1 MSLHKLPKNGVIAI
15 TSPSSPV
22 VPERLERGVRYLE
35 QLGYRVKI
43 GASCYASD
51 TYFAGSAKD
60 RADELNR
67 FFADP
72 DIDAIFCGRG
82 GFGSMYM
89 LPYLDYSS
97 IQKSA
102 TLFVG
107 FSDVTALQWAIWKMS
122 NLPTISA
129 GMVATDMAN
138 EPVNPVFEEHFWKTI
153 ESGSC
158 NYVLDHTQTHMPSH
172 TKEVHG
178 IGLPG
183 TLAVA
188 AKIIA
193 TPWFPSVKDSILILE
208 DVDEPAHKVDGYL
221 GNFRLAGF
229 FEQAAGVVL
238 GAFTPVE
245 KEPYPNVPNLDQI
258 IDRVFDGIQPP
269 LARHVPYGHIKTK
282 IAVPVG
288 LPICVS
294 SGDVTRLYNPV
305 SLYAI

>member
-1 MSLHKLPKNGVIAI
+1 MPLNKLPKNGVIAI

-22 VPERLERGVRYLE
+22 VPERLEKGVRYLE

-51 TYFAGSAKD
+51 TYFAGSAIE
-60 RADELNR
+60 RASELNQ
-67 FFADP
+67 FFSDP
-72 DIDAIFCGRG
+72 EVDAVFCGRG
-82 GFGSMYM
+82 GFGSMYL
-89 LPYLDYSS
+89 LPYLDYAA
-97 IQKSA
+97 IRDSA
-102 TLFVG
+102 KLFVG
-107 FSDVTALQWAIWKMS
+107 FSDITALQWAIWKMS

-138 EPVNPVFEEHFWKTI
+138 EPVNPIFEEHFWNTI

-158 NYVLDHTQTHMPSH
+158 DYVLDKTSTEAHTQT
-172 TKEVHG
+172 TEVCG

-188 AKIIA
+188 AKIIS
-193 TPWFPSVKDSILILE
+193 TPWFPSLHDSIIILE

-238 GAFTPVE
+238 GAFTPVDV
-245 KEPYPNVPNLDQI
+245 EPYPEVPSLDQI

-269 LARHVPYGHIKTK
+269 LARHIPYGHIKTK

-294 SGDVTRLYNPV
+294 SGEVTRLYNPV